1 MPYSVTDLIRFYN
14 SPFSYWCYKTNKL
27 VEEKKINEKYKIS
40 INQTNLISPQL
51 LKKAEEHEIIL
62 KDRFR
67 ITEKLNLV
75 DMSNKQSTNETLVSV
90 ISKKPDVIFQPYI
103 ETDDLV
109 GRLDFIRVLENT
121 LEIIDA
127 KLSFS
132 VKENHL
138 IQLCAYKEI
147 LENVTGIETNKASL
161 FLGDLELHS
170 IDLEDIFSTYIEIKN
185 KFIKFNNEYDENT
198 APFPKKGED
207 LKEFDVEAKKIWKEE
222 GSLEQIYRI
231 QEKQIEKL
239 KDNGIYSI
247 SELKNTKLEKI
258 EGIGNDTFNK
268 YKKFANLLAKSSDEE
283 INYEIKDKSLYGLLP
298 QNKGDL
304 YIDFEGY
311 PFLDLKRNFEYLYGI
326 WFLNEKENFK
336 YFWSDNEDEE
346 EESFVDF
353 INYLLNH
360 LKSYPEAKFYHYFSY
375 EITSLKKSAEHFNKY
390 ESEVR
395 ELIES
400 NHFIDLFKI
409 VNSSLL
415 IGASSYSLKTVEK
428 LAGIKRTEDLQSG
441 MESIKSFEE
450 YYFNEEYDLKDS
462 IIDYNKADCRNLYL
476 LHEWLVTLL

>member
-109 GRLDFIRVLENT
+109 ARLDFIRVLENT

-222 GSLEQIYRI
+222 G
-231 QEKQIEKL
+231 
-239 KDNGIYSI
+239 
-247 SELKNTKLEKI
+247 
-258 EGIGNDTFNK
+258 
-268 YKKFANLLAKSSDEE
+268 
-283 INYEIKDKSLYGLLP
+283 
-298 QNKGDL
+298 
-304 YIDFEGY
+304 
-311 PFLDLKRNFEYLYGI
+311 
-326 WFLNEKENFK
+326 
-336 YFWSDNEDEE
+336 
-346 EESFVDF
+346 
-353 INYLLNH
+353 
-360 LKSYPEAKFYHYFSY
+360 
-375 EITSLKKSAEHFNKY
+375 
-390 ESEVR
+390 
-395 ELIES
+395 
-400 NHFIDLFKI
+400 
-409 VNSSLL
+409 
-415 IGASSYSLKTVEK
+415 
-428 LAGIKRTEDLQSG
+428 
-441 MESIKSFEE
+441 
-450 YYFNEEYDLKDS
+450 
-462 IIDYNKADCRNLYL
+462 
-476 LHEWLVTLL
+476 